1 MHWRLVPKWPKIA
14 LIVLRFF
21 PYSPLDLIK
30 SYTFSRIFFIKKNH
44 RNFPILHL
52 KFDKYKRIP
61 LKYCLLFFVRGEEI
75 IRRGYFFNMLS
86 ANEYWICYLERQL
99 GFGGA
104 RQQSE
109 SGREVVGLSTFSGL
123 NKNMIQIFMEI
134 ITQKDVILRPF
145 VTFLMQFVPF
155 PFVDFL
161 PQSLFFIFDSATNS
175 PPPPLPIVFC
185 IIYIPENLKLPLS

>member
-1 MHWRLVPKWPKIA
+1 MP
-14 LIVLRFF
+14 
-21 PYSPLDLIK
+21 
-30 SYTFSRIFFIKKNH
+30 IF
-44 RNFPILHL
+44 HL
-52 KFDKYKRIP
+52 KFDKYKRIL

-75 IRRGYFFNMLS
+75 IRRGYFSNMLS

-145 VTFLMQFVPF
+145 NPFLMQISPIVLSP
-155 PFVDFL
+155 
-161 PQSLFFIFDSATNS
+161 SLFFPKRPLTNTI
-175 PPPPLPIVFC
+175 PLHTTIVIC
-185 IIYIPENLKLPLS
+185 ILYTPEFPKNK